1 MNQNSHEAVDT
12 LIAENMSLQQ
22 RIKEL
27 EQESCTAQRMLQAV
41 PVFFYVY
48 DLVEQQ
54 MIFGNLGITELLGY
68 ADITEL
74 QQMGGDFLPQVM
86 HPDDLAGFAAHAAR
100 FANLDDTATIEFEYR
115 MQHADGSW
123 RWFRSRDRV
132 FNRTPDGNP
141 RQIIGVVQD
150 ITTQKQSQTAMRLAQ
165 LALDYAGDS
174 ILWTDSNGSLIYVN
188 HATCASLGYT
198 ADELLTMRLSD
209 VVRTIS
215 PEYWTEIWELLRQQ
229 RSLTFEAQHWRKD
242 GSTFPVEVSVSYI
255 TFDGNEYAYGFARDI
270 TERKQQERDL
280 RTFKA
285 LVENAPDG
293 IGVSD
298 IRGTILYANPAYQ
311 SLTGYGPAMIGMN
324 GLDLVATED
333 RERVVKI
340 LEALPVQR
348 VVSVQIPLRRLDDTQ
363 VLVDI
368 KSFVLETDDGQLQ
381 IIGFIRDISEQQR
394 QEEELRLFKL
404 IVEHASDGIDYTDG
418 NGTIMFSNRAHRH
431 LFGYDD
437 EIIGMSITDTIAP
450 ESREILQRGMQ
461 EVITH
466 GSWRGES
473 LNRRKDGSIF
483 PVELSV
489 FAVHDNNGTLK
500 AMVGIVRDISERK
513 QAEQERAA
521 LLQQVIDAQRAAIR
535 ELSTPL
541 IPISDTTV
549 IMPLIGTIDSARTMQ
564 IMETL
569 LEGVARNRATIA
581 ILDIT
586 GVQIVD
592 TQVASALIRAAQ
604 AVKLLGAQVIIT
616 GIRPDVAQTLV
627 HLGID
632 LSGILTRGTLQSA
645 IEYALAQ
652 SRR

>member
-12 LIAENMSLQQ
+12 LMAENMALQR
-22 RIKEL
+22 RIREL
-27 EQESCTAQRMLQAV
+27 EQECCSAQQMLQAV
-41 PVFFYVY
+41 PVFLYVY

-54 MIFGNLGITELLGY
+54 MIFGNSGMAELLGY
-68 ADITEL
+68 ADATEL
-74 QQMGGDFLPQVM
+74 HQMGTDFLPQLM
-86 HPDDLAGFAAHAAR
+86 HPDDLAGFAAHATR

-132 FNRTPDGNP
+132 FNCMPDGSP
-141 RQIIGVVQD
+141 RQIIGIVQD
-150 ITTQKQSQTAMRLAQ
+150 ITSHKQSQTAMRLAQ
-165 LALDYAGDS
+165 LALNYAGDS

-215 PEYWTEIWELLRQQ
+215 PDDWSQTWELLRQR

-242 GSTFPVEVSVSYI
+242 GSTFPVEVSVSYV
-255 TFDGNEYAYGFARDI
+255 TFNDNEYAYGFARDI
-270 TERKQQERDL
+270 TERKHQERDL

-293 IGVSD
+293 ISVSD

-340 LEALPVQR
+340 LEALPAQR

-363 VLVDI
+363 VPVDI

-404 IVEHASDGIDYTDG
+404 IVEHASDGIGYTDG
-418 NGTIMFSNRAHRH
+418 NGTIIFANRAHRH

-473 LNRRKDGSIF
+473 LNLRKDGSIF
-483 PVELSV
+483 PVDLSV

-549 IMPLIGTIDSARTMQ
+549 IMPLIGTIDSARTIQ

-645 IEYALAQ
+645 IEYALTQ
-652 SRR
+652 SRQ

>member
-12 LIAENMSLQQ
+12 LMAENMALQQ
-22 RIKEL
+22 RIREL
-27 EQESCTAQRMLQAV
+27 EQECCTAQQMLQVV
-41 PVFFYVY
+41 PVFLYVY

-54 MIFGNLGITELLGY
+54 MIFSNSGITELLGY

-255 TFDGNEYAYGFARDI
+255 TFDGHEYGYGFARDI
-270 TERKQQERDL
+270 TERKQQEQEL

-293 IGVSD
+293 ISVSD

-333 RERVVKI
+333 RERTTKI

-363 VLVDI
+363 VPVDI

-461 EVITH
+461 EVIKH